1 MRPVAVF
8 YPSKVR
14 WKSVLRVTPAD
25 RGYRTARGHA
35 RAPRVLSRT
44 ELRNPREADFL
55 LRRALRNNNVFG
67 REYGESRREI
77 RGIGRRPI
85 SSASERH
92 AKRSR
97 FPFRNCTAIFPV
109 TSSRFYLRILRS
121 PLVTPR
127 YLLRTEANYLTM

>member
-1 MRPVAVF
+1 MQPVAVF

-25 RGYRTARGHA
+25 RGYRTARVSA

-44 ELRNPREADFL
+44 EHRNPRESDFL

-67 REYGESRREI
+67 REYGESRGEI

-85 SSASERH
+85 SSASLR
-92 AKRSR
+92 RSR
-97 FPFRNCTAIFPV
+97 FPFRNCTAVFPV
-109 TSSRFYLRILRS
+109 TSSRFYLRMLGS
-121 PLVTPR
+121 SLVTPR
-127 YLLRTEANYLTM
+127 YLLGTEA